1 MLTSALGGE
10 PQGNFN
16 LDDLRAENEDDDGPI
31 TADDI
36 EQLTSKLAVD
46 EEHIS
51 AGLEDKTLG
60 GLIRVLMVQVYWRAS
75 ALFSTTYVA
84 VQPLVKKYT
93 KTANE
98 YFIDEAGCATIAET
112 LQVWRMDRR
121 LVLVGDPLQLV
132 PATISAGHRYAKRT
146 GFTPSPSH
154 PVNPLARQHM
164 LSLLKKLMLDGFP
177 VFVLKVQRRMA
188 QGLFDLSKDIFY
200 NRWDLSYGQTCEVE
214 NHDLGQRCEDWA
226 VRKLGVEWSPGG
238 SLLPLFVNIPR
249 TRVQYTEVSKSRSNP
264 LMLDAMIRIL
274 NRLIQGAN
282 LSRGDIAI
290 VTPYQAQQNEILEK
304 MGADV
309 SVMDIDNKVPLTTA
323 DRVQGNE
330 RPVVVLLAVNT
341 SQSGAGFLWDSNRM
355 NVIST
360 RASDYFVVVGD
371 IQMAAREASERTM
384 QSSGGYI
391 DTRDLEAWIRY
402 FERNRR
408 VVEQSEVQ
416 WLSED
421 DASFGPERF
430 HGSQDN

>member
-16 LDDLRAENEDDDGPI
+16 PDDLRAENEDDDGPI

-36 EQLTSKLAVD
+36 DQLTSKLTID
-46 EEHIS
+46 EQHIS
-51 AGLEDKTLG
+51 AGLEEKTLG
-60 GLIRVLMVQVYWRAS
+60 GLIRVLMVQIYWRAS

-112 LQVWRMDRR
+112 SNVA
-121 LVLVGDPLQLV
+121 
-132 PATISAGHRYAKRT
+132 ATISAGHRYAKRT
-146 GFTPSPSH
+146 GFPPSPSH

-164 LSLLKKLMLDGFP
+164 LSLLKKLMLDGC
-177 VFVLKVQRRMA
+177 
-188 QGLFDLSKDIFY
+188 
-200 NRWDLSYGQTCEVE
+200 DLSYGQTCEVE

-226 VRKLGVEWSPGG
+226 VRKLGVERSPGG

-249 TRVQYTEVSKSRSNP
+249 TRVQYTEVSKSRSKP

>member
-1 MLTSALGGE
+1 
-10 PQGNFN
+10 
-16 LDDLRAENEDDDGPI
+16 
-31 TADDI
+31 
-36 EQLTSKLAVD
+36 
-46 EEHIS
+46 
-51 AGLEDKTLG
+51 
-60 GLIRVLMVQVYWRAS
+60 MVQIYWRAS

-146 GFTPSPSH
+146 GFPPSPSH

-200 NRWDLSYGQTCEVE
+200 DRWNLSYGQTCEVE

-226 VRKLGVEWSPGG
+226 D
-238 SLLPLFVNIPR
+238 
-249 TRVQYTEVSKSRSNP
+249 RVQYTEVSKSRSNP

-290 VTPYQAQQNEILEK
+290 VTPYQAQQKEILDK
-304 MGADV
+304 MGAAV
-309 SVMDIDNKVPLTTA
+309 SVVDIDDKVLLTTA

-371 IQMAAREASERTM
+371 KQMAAREASERTM

-408 VVEQSEVQ
+408 VVEQSEVE
-416 WLSED
+416 WLIED
-421 DASFGPERF
+421 SARF
-430 HGSQDN
+430 EPTRFRGSQDS